1 MKRNNVLIIDD
12 DTELRKYIV
21 STLNSLG
28 CKTIEA
34 SDGEEGLAFFQD
46 FQIDLVIT
54 DIYMPKMNGIELI
67 QNIRQLDSKINIVA
81 MSGDFRNHNHN
92 SLEWAK
98 AMGALEIIEKPF
110 DHQDFVS
117 KVQAI
122 IHE

>member
-1 MKRNNVLIIDD
+1 MAHILVIDD
-12 DTELRKYIV
+12 DEEICRMLQELL
-21 STLNSLG
+21 SS
-28 CKTIEA
+28 
-34 SDGEEGLAFFQD
+34 EGHEVDIANGGQEGIDHYRRLPS
-46 FQIDLVIT
+46 DLVIT

>member
-1 MKRNNVLIIDD
+1 
-12 DTELRKYIV
+12 
-21 STLNSLG
+21 
-28 CKTIEA
+28 
-34 SDGEEGLAFFQD
+34 
-46 FQIDLVIT
+46 
-54 DIYMPKMNGIELI
+54 
-67 QNIRQLDSKINIVA
+67 